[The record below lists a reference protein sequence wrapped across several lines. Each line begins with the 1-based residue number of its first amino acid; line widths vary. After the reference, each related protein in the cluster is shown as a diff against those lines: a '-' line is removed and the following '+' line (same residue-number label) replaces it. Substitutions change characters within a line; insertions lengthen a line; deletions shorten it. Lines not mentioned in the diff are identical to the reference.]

1 MSPDQI
7 ATLKSSFQKEA
18 QAAGAKPFLFGNS
31 SPGEMDAFEP
41 QVPFAVSSAKS
52 SDDDIMD
59 ASTLMSPDYVQPLVL
74 SELSLL
80 VQNMFDRDHAAWMRH
95 STAKKLA
102 QRQREQLQPMK
113 HFAVQNSPPS
123 MGSPALSGMASSN
136 HSLASPGSVSPAPSE
151 LLDYTL
157 ARITDH
163 TQREER
169 LAQVHLMKWATGLQ
183 QSLHNER
190 ERYAAMAR
198 GDRAVWLTQRLSEC
212 VMDGSLVP
220 ITSPP
225 PPDFGGDL
233 HTSLDKA
240 DARKEAEYRITRMS
254 PYDPLG
260 VVWWTDDLKQRGWAL
275 FQIVGSFGVVGGLA
289 LALARI
295 WGFPR
300 ESI

>member
-31 SPGEMDAFEP
+31 SPGETDTFEH
-41 QVPFAVSSAKS
+41 QIPFAVSSAKS
-52 SDDDIMD
+52 SDDGIMD

-80 VQNMFDRDHAAWMRH
+80 VQNLFDRDHSAWMRH

-102 QRQREQLQPMK
+102 QRQREQQQPMRN
-113 HFAVQNSPPS
+113 FAVQNSPSS
-123 MGSPALSGMASSN
+123 MGSPALSGMTSSN
-136 HSLASPGSVSPAPSE
+136 HSLASPGSVSPVPSE
-151 LLDYTL
+151 SLDYTL
-157 ARITDH
+157 SRITDH
-163 TQREER
+163 TQREEI
-169 LAQVHLMKWATGLQ
+169 LARVHLMKWASGLQ

-190 ERYAAMAR
+190 ERYATMER

-212 VMDGSLVP
+212 LMDGSLVP
-220 ITSPP
+220 ITLPP
-225 PPDFGGDL
+225 SDFGGDL

-240 DARKEAEYRITRMS
+240 DDARREAEYRITRLS

-260 VVWWTDDLKQRGWAL
+260 VVWWTDDLKQRGWVL

-300 ESI
+300 ESL